1 MISLA
6 QVRLYLP
13 LLGFVIP
20 TLAMGYGVVLP
31 RHGICGLNEITL
43 GFGSTV
49 FGAALTYV
57 AGIRLAR
64 QTSCSRK
71 PWRRRV
77 AEYINQQASSPQGP
91 FGWLLGRIWR
101 LEHRR
106 VNQRTLALLAIEPGQ
121 RVLELGCGSGTA
133 LADAVSRA
141 GGGHVLGLDL
151 SKTMVGMATRRN
163 RRAVEQ
169 GIASI
174 RQIDGTNLGLETQ
187 RFDRIFSV
195 HTLYFWRNP
204 PEILRQLRESLRG
217 QGRLV
222 LTFTPEGPQIPE
234 RFRDP
239 TYRFYTER
247 EVEALLRQAGFI
259 DIQLIRPES
268 VPSVVCAVAS
278 APDGGAARTGE
289 NGSCS

>member
-1 MISLA
+1 MISVA
-6 QVRLYLP
+6 QVRLYVP
-13 LLGFVIP
+13 LLGFVVP
-20 TLAMGYGVVLP
+20 TLAMGYGIVLP

-71 PWRRRV
+71 PWRRRI
-77 AEYINQQASSPQGP
+77 AEYVNRQASSPRGP

-101 LEHRR
+101 FEHRR
-106 VNQRTLALLAIEPGQ
+106 VNQHTLAVLGIEPGQ
-121 RVLELGCGSGTA
+121 SVLELGCGSGMA
-133 LADAVSRA
+133 LAEATGQA
-141 GGGHVLGLDL
+141 GGGRVLGLDV
-151 SKTMVGMATRRN
+151 SETMVAMATRRN

-174 RQIDGTNLGLETQ
+174 RQIDGVNLDLEP
-187 RFDRIFSV
+187 RSFDRIFSV
-195 HTLYFWRNP
+195 HTLYFWKNP
-204 PEILRQLRESLRG
+204 PEILRQLRESLRN

-222 LTFTPEGPQIPE
+222 LTSRPDGPEIPA

-239 TYRFYTER
+239 TYRFYTEA
-247 EVEALLRQAGFI
+247 EVETLLQQAGFT
-259 DIQLIRPES
+259 DIQLVR
-268 VPSVVCAVAS
+268 VASVVCAVAS
-278 APDGGAARTGE
+278 VPERE
-289 NGSCS
+289 NIAS